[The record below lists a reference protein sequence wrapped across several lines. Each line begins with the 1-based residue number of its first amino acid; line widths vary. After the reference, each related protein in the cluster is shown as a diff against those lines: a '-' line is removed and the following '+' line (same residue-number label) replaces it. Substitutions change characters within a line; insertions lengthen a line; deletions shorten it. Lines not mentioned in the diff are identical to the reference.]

1 MLSGVCNQ
9 FDSTCHIQEVKP
21 TQLTEISPEAEPVVT
36 RRPLT
41 INFNEKSCTH
51 ESCTFKGSMNNKC
64 RPGEWLEIAHSKVI
78 RESRLHESSTAELSF
93 TWKNSQLT
101 YWDRDHVNHL
111 LRIRLLEPCTTCD
124 AGGEMI
130 YDGISYKEVASSPI
144 FGIAPGREETVHEY
158 FDMDQSLV
166 RYGLKGSMYTVEII
180 PACGKGY
187 TVEVKDFQFRTD
199 SSFVRESYSDV
210 VDRIIKEIVFGG
222 GE

>member
-1 MLSGVCNQ
+1 MQSYP
-9 FDSTCHIQEVKP
+9 QEKKEP
-21 TQLTEISPEAEPVVT
+21 TEIPQEIELTEIPPEAKSVVT
-36 RRPLT
+36 LRPLA
-41 INFNEKSCTH
+41 INFDQKSCTH
-51 ESCTFKGSMNNKC
+51 ESCIYKGSMNNKC
-64 RPGEWLEIAHSKVI
+64 RHEEWLEIARSKVI

-124 AGGEMI
+124 AGEI
-130 YDGISYKEVASSPI
+130 YDGISYEEVASSPS

-158 FDMDQSLV
+158 FDMDHSLV
-166 RYGLKGSMYTVEII
+166 RYGLKESMYTVEIM
-180 PACGKGY
+180 PACGKEY
-187 TVEVKDFQFRTD
+187 AVEVKDFKFRTD

-222 GE
+222 EE